1 MKDYNAPKI
10 GLGGEFDEV
19 FKRDSIKNSKENM
32 LLINE
37 KFNLETLIH
46 KRANILHS
54 VLAIQKTASID
65 RYVG

>member
-1 MKDYNAPKI
+1 
-10 GLGGEFDEV
+10 
-19 FKRDSIKNSKENM
+19 M

-46 KRANILHS
+46 NRANILHS